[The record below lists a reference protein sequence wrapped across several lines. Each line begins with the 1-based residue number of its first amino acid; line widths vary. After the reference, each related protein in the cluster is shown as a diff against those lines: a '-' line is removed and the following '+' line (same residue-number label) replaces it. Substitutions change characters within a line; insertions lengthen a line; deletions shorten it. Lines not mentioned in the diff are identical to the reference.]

1 MDYRL
6 LNHSSLPDLLIPRTH
21 TFSTDSGFTH
31 LYLLHSFQGL
41 KRLTLF
47 IIETYTLAYQLFLIS
62 YIFYRLC
69 GFTNRYLI
77 HLFQGLKCLTL
88 LIIETYTLVYSI
100 FKISQFIIYKPSNII
115 YFLYPTYI

>member
-6 LNHSSLPDLLIPRTH
+6 LIHSSLPDLLISRTH
-21 TFSTDSGFTH
+21 TFSTDPGFTH

-69 GFTNRYLI
+69 GFTDSLIPRTKMFNFAHYRNIQSVDIYMYKYLS
-77 HLFQGLKCLTL
+77 LSLK
-88 LIIETYTLVYSI
+88 YSI
-100 FKISQFIIYKPSNII
+100 
-115 YFLYPTYI
+115 

>member
-1 MDYRL
+1 MMDYRHL
-6 LNHSSLPDLLIPRTH
+6 IHSSLPDLLIPRTH

-47 IIETYTLAYQLFLIS
+47 IIETYQLFLIIS
-62 YIFYRLC
+62 YIFYRLG

-88 LIIETYTLVYSI
+88 PIIETYSLWTYTCISI
-100 FKISQFIIYKPSNII
+100 CHVH
-115 YFLYPTYI
+115 

>member
-6 LNHSSLPDLLIPRTH
+6 LIHSSLPDLLIPRTH

-88 LIIETYTLVYSI
+88 PIIETYSPWTYTCISI
-100 FKISQFIIYKPSNII
+100 CHFR
-115 YFLYPTYI
+115 